1 MEGTIPDVTRQIII
15 LLILTAINGFFAAAE
30 MAIVSVDRKK
40 ITYLAEEEGN
50 KRAKTLLTLIAEPSR
65 FLSTIQVGITLA
77 GFFSA
82 GSASVGLTQQLAKV
96 FKEFGIPYSTKISFI
111 LITVILAYF
120 NLVFGEL
127 VPKRVA
133 LQNAEKFSLISI
145 GVVNFFYKIMRPFV
159 FLLSATTNGVL
170 RLIGQDISDMEAKVT
185 LEEIKSIVEVGQEQ
199 GIIDPAERE
208 MIDSVIGFDDTLA
221 EDIMTARTEAFCIDI
236 TSPIEDYIDQMMELK
251 YSRIPVYEEEIDN
264 IIGILYIKD
273 FMKEAY
279 THGFM
284 NVDIRKILK
293 PAFFVPERKNINE
306 LFLEL
311 QEAKVHLAVLID
323 EYGGFSG
330 IVTLEDLIEEIMGE
344 IYDEYDFDEPDFK
357 VINENTF
364 LVKGNLEIDELNYR
378 LGSEFDEDTE
388 DYDTV
393 AGLIIFHLG
402 YIPRDGEKPT
412 LELDGVKFNVETV
425 KNKRIELVKVILT
438 GDFNSDKH
446 SEENEDNWFTLKILK
461 K

>member
-1 MEGTIPDVTRQIII
+1 
-15 LLILTAINGFFAAAE
+15 
-30 MAIVSVDRKK
+30 
-40 ITYLAEEEGN
+40 
-50 KRAKTLLTLIAEPSR
+50 
-65 FLSTIQVGITLA
+65 
-77 GFFSA
+77 
-82 GSASVGLTQQLAKV
+82 
-96 FKEFGIPYSTKISFI
+96 
-111 LITVILAYF
+111 
-120 NLVFGEL
+120 
-127 VPKRVA
+127 
-133 LQNAEKFSLISI
+133 
-145 GVVNFFYKIMRPFV
+145 
-159 FLLSATTNGVL
+159 
-170 RLIGQDISDMEAKVT
+170 
-185 LEEIKSIVEVGQEQ
+185 
-199 GIIDPAERE
+199 

-236 TSPIEDYIDQMMELK
+236 TSPIEDYIDQMMQLK

-279 THGFM
+279 SHGFM

-412 LELDGVKFNVETV
+412 LELDGVKFNVEIV
-425 KNKRIELVKVILT
+425 KNKRVELVKVILT
-438 GDFNSDKH
+438 EEFNSDKD
-446 SEENEDNWFTLKILK
+446 SEENEYN
-461 K
+461 